1 MKNLKT
7 VFFTNSGLFKAVDDV
22 SFNVRRGETLAI
34 VGESG
39 CGKSVSALSI
49 MRLVPNPPGKI
60 VGGSVTLEGTDLLT
74 LDEDRMRAIR
84 GNRMSMIFQEPMTS
98 LNPVM
103 RIGDQIT
110 EALRLHQDMT
120 SKQALEPR
128 GRDAAPRPHSRARTR
143 AREYP
148 HQLSGGMRQRAM
160 IAMALA
166 CRPALL
172 IADEPTTALDVT
184 IQAQILALIVDLQKT
199 LGTGLILITHDLGVV
214 AQTAQRVIVMYA
226 GKKVE
231 EATVEDLFE
240 NPKHPYTRGLMA
252 SMPAVIAF
260 STKNDARLTEI
271 PGMVPS
277 LTNLPAGCAFA
288 PRCTWRSIAAARNI
302 RRCRSSAT
310 SILRRAG
317 GQRNWWERHDRHTSR
332 CSKSP
337 TSSSITPCAAAF
349 YAARSAP
356 CMRSTAS
363 AFRSAAAKRSASSAN
378 PAAANRRWRAPYC
391 GWSSRP
397 AAPSSSTAR
406 TSRK

>member
-1 MKNLKT
+1 MTELQTEDLVLDVKNLQT

-22 SFNVRRGETLAI
+22 SFSVRRGETLAI

-49 MRLVPNPPGKI
+49 MRLVPDPPGRI
-60 VGGSVTLEGTDLLT
+60 VGGSVMLEGTDLLG
-74 LDEDRMRAIR
+74 LDEAAMRAIR
-84 GNRMSMIFQEPMTS
+84 GNRISMIFQEPMTS

-110 EALRLHQDMT
+110 EAVRLHRDMT
-120 SKQALEPR
+120 SKAAWKQAVDMLRLVRIPEPER
-128 GRDAAPRPHSRARTR
+128 RAV
-143 AREYP
+143 EYP

-160 IAMALA
+160 IAMALS

-184 IQAQILALIVDLQKT
+184 IQAQILALIVELQKE

-231 EATVEDLFE
+231 EATVEALFE
-240 NPKHPYTRGLMA
+240 NPRHPYTRGLMA
-252 SMPAVIAF
+252 SMPAVISLGAK
-260 STKNDARLTEI
+260 TDARLTEI

-288 PRCTWRSIAAARNI
+288 PRCRLAID
-302 RRCRSSAT
+302 RCRQEYPPLQDFGDNHFSACW
-310 SILRRAG
+310 RAA
-317 GQRNWWERHDRHTSR
+317 ELV
-332 CSKSP
+332 
-337 TSSSITPCAAAF
+337 
-349 YAARSAP
+349 SAP
-356 CMRSTAS
+356 
-363 AFRSAAAKRSASSAN
+363 
-378 PAAANRRWRAPYC
+378 
-391 GWSSRP
+391 
-397 AAPSSSTAR
+397 
-406 TSRK
+406 